1 MKNVVKICMQ
11 MALPLLGSA
20 FLLWSCDDGDAVP
33 AVNEETLM
41 TEESENLSI
50 VMSENGRKSYF
61 FKTPL
66 LEGYTL
72 ARDPYREFRK
82 GIDITTYQDDSMSTV
97 NANLTANY
105 AIYYENRKLWEAK
118 GDVVVIKADGTELYT
133 QQLFW
138 NSMTKRIYSNVD
150 TKIVKGTDVFMG
162 EGFESDEEL
171 KHWRFRRMTGRM
183 FVKIVPGEEDEE
195 GEEDVEDAD
204 GEDNGEASE
213 DEKPADEPAAKQANE
228 RSRSVAKLPDD
239 RSNGGENRRQ
249 PPRRQEQTGVRREQE
264 RSAERRGSSRL
275 QTGSMKLSDSGSDK
289 IEDAASEPSVRIAE

>member
-1 MKNVVKICMQ
+1 M
-11 MALPLLGSA
+11 LY
-20 FLLWSCDDGDAVP
+20 SCDNGGDVHS

-66 LEGYTL
+66 LEGYML

-82 GIDITTYQDDSMSTV
+82 GISITTYQDDSMSTV
-97 NANLTANY
+97 NATLTSNY

-150 TKIVKGTDVFMG
+150 TKIVKGADVFYG
-162 EGFESDEEL
+162 EGFESDEEI
-171 KHWRFRRMTGRM
+171 KQWKFRRMTGRM
-183 FVKIVPGEEDEE
+183 FVKLKPGEEDEE
-195 GEEDVEDAD
+195 QESSDSAVETK
-204 GEDNGEASE
+204 
-213 DEKPADEPAAKQANE
+213 DESGNAAPKSAAAEPAKPARPVESPLRSDENPESEARRGKQLPE
-228 RSRSVAKLPDD
+228 KKKLNRMDSESGSADKPVDD
-239 RSNGGENRRQ
+239 NASKRDEVM
-249 PPRRQEQTGVRREQE
+249 PRRRRM
-264 RSAERRGSSRL
+264 AE
-275 QTGSMKLSDSGSDK
+275 
-289 IEDAASEPSVRIAE
+289 E

>member
-1 MKNVVKICMQ
+1 M
-11 MALPLLGSA
+11 GSA
-20 FLLWSCDDGDAVP
+20 FLLFSCDDDSGSA
-33 AVNEETLM
+33 AMVNEETLM

-82 GIDITTYQDDSMSTV
+82 GIDITTYQDDSMTTV

-105 AIYYENRKLWEAK
+105 AIYYENRRLWEAK

-150 TKIVKGTDVFMG
+150 TKIVKGSDVFFG
-162 EGFESDEEL
+162 EGFESDEDL
-171 KHWRFRRMTGRM
+171 KQWKFRRMSGRM
-183 FVKIVPGEEDEE
+183 FVKMVPGEGEDESGE
-195 GEEDVEDAD
+195 GETAEAGGEDA
-204 GEDNGEASE
+204 GVEPPAVAG
-213 DEKPADEPAAKQANE
+213 KPAANEQPMSERGTGARRRERPAGAQREGLQPLPATKEGEPAKQA
-228 RSRSVAKLPDD
+228 R
-239 RSNGGENRRQ
+239 
-249 PPRRQEQTGVRREQE
+249 
-264 RSAERRGSSRL
+264 ERRSLPIGAG
-275 QTGSMKLSDSGSDK
+275 Q
-289 IEDAASEPSVRIAE
+289 DAPQPVTALPVHETN